1 MGDKMR
7 PLQTRESAIECIK
20 HLLEHGDLYKF
31 AEEVSDNSYRFGRSG
46 TLRYMFLDFLKEEI
60 RARDLS
66 IL

>member
-1 MGDKMR
+1 MR
-7 PLQTRESAIECIK
+7 TLKTKETAIECMK
-20 HLLEHGDLYKF
+20 HLLENRDLYKF